1 MKLSKIDTTCQLSFL
16 PHVFPVNSYLIE
28 EENELTLVDCAL
40 PYSHRAILKTA
51 EQIGKTITRIVLTH
65 AHGDHIGSLDK
76 LKAALPEATVI
87 ISKRD
92 NRLLHGDRSLE
103 GEEDQIPVRGG
114 VPAEGDI
121 QTTPDLLVEEGDG
134 IGSLQV
140 LFTPGHT
147 PGSISLLDSRNG
159 HLIAGDALQTR
170 GGVAVSGDTR
180 PWFPFPAMATWSKK
194 TSLASARKIKEA
206 KPALLATGHGKMLEN
221 PIEPITIAIN
231 RAAKNWKEQV

>member
-1 MKLSKIDTTCQLSFL
+1 L
-16 PHVFPVNSYLIE
+16 PHLFPVNSYLVE

-40 PYSHRAILKTA
+40 PYSHKAILKTA
-51 EQIGKTITRIVLTH
+51 EQIGKSITRIVLTH

-92 NRLLHGDRSLE
+92 NKLLHGDRSLE
-103 GEEDQIPVRGG
+103 AEEDQTPIKGD
-114 VPAEGDI
+114 VPAQGTI
-121 QTTPDLLVEEGDG
+121 QTTPDQLVEEGDR
-134 IGSLQV
+134 IGSLRV

-147 PGSISLLDSRNG
+147 PGSISLLDNRNG

-170 GGVAVSGDTR
+170 GGAAVSGDTR

-194 TSLASARKIKEA
+194 TSLASARKIKET
-206 KPALLATGHGKMLEN
+206 KPALLATGHGKMLES
-221 PIEPITIAIN
+221 PIELITIAID